1 VLAALDAGLGELE
14 ASRRAARSTLRVGLA
29 TTAVVPLVGETLRRF
44 AEERPDVHLAVSNHG
59 MIDPS
64 AGLRAGTVDVGFVR
78 PPFTDD
84 GVVAME
90 TVLTEPRYIVLR
102 EGHPLAERESLRPH
116 DVVGEPWIYVE
127 GADPKTRAFWS
138 LEEFRDEPL
147 RTGARVNSFEEAF
160 AAVLAGLAVTCQG
173 ESAIRTVGAAFPQLR
188 PVPLEGVEPA
198 RVAVAWR
205 NREEVFIV
213 EAGAVTF
220 WIDGSE
226 LAAAPETTVYMPR
239 GVPHTFRVDSD
250 GAVMLGVMTPGH
262 FESLFRELGVPA
274 QERTLPPAGAAP
286 FDVARVMAAQE
297 ERGTR
302 VVGPPLAPLD
312 A

>member
-1 VLAALDAGLGELE
+1 
-14 ASRRAARSTLRVGLA
+14 
-29 TTAVVPLVGETLRRF
+29 
-44 AEERPDVHLAVSNHG
+44 
-59 MIDPS
+59 
-64 AGLRAGTVDVGFVR
+64 
-78 PPFTDD
+78 
-84 GVVAME
+84 
-90 TVLTEPRYIVLR
+90 
-102 EGHPLAERESLRPH
+102 
-116 DVVGEPWIYVE
+116 
-127 GADPKTRAFWS
+127 
-138 LEEFRDEPL
+138 
-147 RTGARVNSFEEAF
+147 VNSFEEAF

-250 GAVMLGVMTPGH
+250 GRGDAWCDDARPL
-262 FESLFRELGVPA
+262 REPVPRA
-274 QERTLPPAGAAP
+274 WRARAGA
-286 FDVARVMAAQE
+286 DAATG
-297 ERGTR
+297 RCR
-302 VVGPPLAPLD
+302 PI
-312 A
+312 